1 MVSSKKF
8 ITVIST
14 VGLSA
19 ATTYSLPVAAQ
30 THEEDELQEIVVT
43 SAFQQSEAETALP
56 IGILSGE
63 ALREQVGNS
72 LGETLRNEIGIS
84 NSSFGTGVG
93 HPVIRGQSGNRV
105 KVLQNGIG
113 VTDASKVS
121 PDHAE
126 GVESIMAE
134 RIEVIRGPSTLLYGS
149 GAIGGVV
156 NVIDNRIP
164 EQLVEE
170 TQFSIQQTRN
180 SVNEE
185 DKTVISLD
193 ASSGNFAFHLDAF
206 RRENDNVD
214 IKGFAIDEFSVEEL
228 EELVEHHLEE
238 EGHHDDDH
246 DDHDDHD
253 DEEFENTRG
262 FIGNSDAEADG
273 ATAGF
278 SWVTDNGFIGFSVSE
293 LNNEYGLPPGAHNHA
308 HGEDH
313 HDEDEDHHDE
323 DEDHHDEDEDH
334 HDEDED
340 HHDED
345 EDHHDEDE
353 HEEVEAV
360 RIDMEQTRYDFRA
373 GYDFN
378 EGFFQSFRGSLG
390 LTDYEHSE
398 IEYFEDGDSHVGTRF
413 SNEGL
418 DGRFTL
424 THRPVGD
431 WTGVWGL
438 QFEESEF
445 SATGEEAFIP
455 ESDISSLGFFGVERY
470 INGPWTAELGFR
482 FEQNDVDPNG
492 SCDYDGDTSSFSG
505 SFLYDLDGESN
516 LLIGASR
523 SQRAPSVE
531 ELFSNTSSV
540 TCAPFADDEDLV
552 LHAATALLETGN
564 PLLDEESSNNLE
576 FGYRRHSGAVTGE
589 FSAYYN
595 QIDDFIYLDLT
606 GEAHEG
612 QNIAS
617 YFQKDATFKG
627 VEGEVTLNLLD
638 TSEGSLAFS
647 VFGDL
652 VDAEF
657 DRGGNIPRIA
667 PSKAGAKL
675 RYFGNDWSLH
685 LHITRYGEQDDVGEL
700 ELATPGYTL
709 ISVYADYHLSVGNS
723 DLKLFVRGDNLRDEE
738 IRNHTSFLK
747 NYAPEA
753 GRGVTLGV
761 RFDF

>member
-1 MVSSKKF
+1 MVSSKEF

-149 GAIGGVV
+149 GAVGGVV

-246 DDHDDHD
+246 EDHEDHE

-293 LNNEYGLPPGAHNHA
+293 LNNEYGLPPGSHNHA
-308 HGEDH
+308 HG
-313 HDEDEDHHDE
+313 
-323 DEDHHDEDEDH
+323 EDH

-378 EGFFQSFRGSLG
+378 EAFFQSFRGSLG

-470 INGPWTAELGFR
+470 VNGPWTAELGFR
-482 FEQNDVDPNG
+482 FDQNDVDPNG
-492 SCDYDGDTSSFSG
+492 SCDYDADTSSFSG

-516 LLIGASR
+516 LLVGASR

-552 LHAATALLETGN
+552 LHAATALLEIGN
-564 PLLDEESSNNLE
+564 PLLDEESSKNLE

-595 QIDDFIYLDLT
+595 KIDDFIYLDLT

-627 VEGEVTLNLLD
+627 VEGEVTVNLLD

-647 VFGDL
+647 LFGDL

-667 PSKAGAKL
+667 PAKAGAKL

-685 LHITRYGEQDDVGEL
+685 LHITRYEEQGDVGEL